1 MIYSKNDINE
11 KDIKKN
17 LSTKYLKYKKKYLQ
31 LKNQLGGDPFC
42 EKVYNNRLGTCWAVA
57 IQTLLTFG
65 QATSDALREKI
76 TTINSD
82 RKLLT
87 ERIHQMYASH
97 IFPRIFPP
105 NFFTKENYKLIY
117 DLLDTFIDRYM
128 SKIFGQRVVADT
140 FNTGFCEYKIAETFN
155 KILPIQS
162 FFSLDEYSGNNTFD
176 YVFGNLL
183 SVSLLD
189 QRISLINY
197 YDRFNEI
204 KFDPSNDLGILINLR
219 DHVCCLY
226 ICNGTQKYYDN
237 NERVYDCNWSDILS
251 KSSELYVNLSNN
263 FEIVDYQTYPN
274 KEKLKKVESLTL
286 IKKNSGVSDLDI
298 DILNLLKKNY
308 SEVKD
313 KTLQFEIGYHFYEGA
328 GNDKQRGIKFFESSA
343 SQGYTRAQVILGF
356 IFWNGENVSE
366 DKEKGMRLL
375 ELAASQGNAEAL
387 TYMFKIYEE
396 QENYEEALQ
405 YLLRAAECGKVDMQF
420 LLGILHIRQFR
431 NEDKE
436 VEVRN
441 KNRDEA
447 IRWLDA
453 AANNDHHEAQ
463 FNLGLLQMQ
472 GNPDEQS
479 SGIKWM
485 KIAAS
490 NQYQDAIEWIAAN
503 QSP

>member
-1 MIYSKNDINE
+1 
-11 KDIKKN
+11 
-17 LSTKYLKYKKKYLQ
+17 
-31 LKNQLGGDPFC
+31 
-42 EKVYNNRLGTCWAVA
+42 
-57 IQTLLTFG
+57 
-65 QATSDALREKI
+65 
-76 TTINSD
+76 
-82 RKLLT
+82 
-87 ERIHQMYASH
+87 
-97 IFPRIFPP
+97 
-105 NFFTKENYKLIY
+105 
-117 DLLDTFIDRYM
+117 M
-128 SKIFGQRVVADT
+128 SKIFGQRFVADT
-140 FNTGFCEYKIAETFN
+140 FNTGFCEYKIAKTFN

-162 FFSLDEYSGNNTFD
+162 FFSLDEYDGNNTFD

-298 DILNLLKKNY
+298 DILNLLNRNY

-436 VEVRN
+436 VEVKKIIDILSDLRN
-441 KNRDEA
+441 DT
-447 IRWLDA
+447 
-453 AANNDHHEAQ
+453 NNTIKGIYEEHNYKAQ
-463 FNLGLLQMQ
+463 EILGH
-472 GNPDEQS
+472 S
-479 SGIKWM
+479 FYITR
-485 KIAAS
+485 I
-490 NQYQDAIEWIAAN
+490 
-503 QSP
+503 

>member
-1 MIYSKNDINE
+1 MDIVNFANHNYS
-11 KDIKKN
+11 
-17 LSTKYLKYKKKYLQ
+17 Q
-31 LKNQLGGDPFC
+31 
-42 EKVYNNRLGTCWAVA
+42 V
-57 IQTLLTFG
+57 
-65 QATSDALREKI
+65 
-76 TTINSD
+76 
-82 RKLLT
+82 
-87 ERIHQMYASH
+87 
-97 IFPRIFPP
+97 
-105 NFFTKENYKLIY
+105 
-117 DLLDTFIDRYM
+117 IDR
-128 SKIFGQRVVADT
+128 
-140 FNTGFCEYKIAETFN
+140 
-155 KILPIQS
+155 
-162 FFSLDEYSGNNTFD
+162 
-176 YVFGNLL
+176 
-183 SVSLLD
+183 
-189 QRISLINY
+189 
-197 YDRFNEI
+197 
-204 KFDPSNDLGILINLR
+204 
-219 DHVCCLY
+219 
-226 ICNGTQKYYDN
+226 
-237 NERVYDCNWSDILS
+237 
-251 KSSELYVNLSNN
+251 
-263 FEIVDYQTYPN
+263 
-274 KEKLKKVESLTL
+274 
-286 IKKNSGVSDLDI
+286 
-298 DILNLLKKNY
+298 
-308 SEVKD
+308 
-313 KTLQFEIGYHFYEGA
+313 TLQFEIGYHFYEGA
-328 GNDKQRGIKFFESSA
+328 GNDKQRGINFFESSA
-343 SQGYTRAQVILGF
+343 SQGYARAQVILGF

-503 QSP
+503 PLE